1 MGVEDERISWT
12 NCPHCGDRAAVG
24 WRITRGSTGTRED
37 PVSFD
42 CNRGC
47 RMTDLQLFYHFLR

>member
-1 MGVEDERISWT
+1 MEDERISWT

-24 WRITRGSTGTRED
+24 WRLTSGSTGTRED

-47 RMTDLQLFYHFLR
+47 RMTDLQLFYYFLR